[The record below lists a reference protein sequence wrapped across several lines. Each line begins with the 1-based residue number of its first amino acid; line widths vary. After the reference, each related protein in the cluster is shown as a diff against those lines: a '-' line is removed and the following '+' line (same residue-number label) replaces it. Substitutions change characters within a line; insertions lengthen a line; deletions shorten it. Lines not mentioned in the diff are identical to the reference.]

1 MKDELRT
8 YYALRAREYDALY
21 ERSERQED
29 LHTLQGHVQRMLHN
43 RDVLEVACGTG
54 YWTKVAAATARSI
67 LATDINPEMLSIAR
81 DKNSSYTHV
90 RFQSCDAWDLRGCPG
105 SYDGGLAGFWLSHI
119 HRSRIREWLSHVCG
133 ILTFGARVVLIDNRF
148 VEGNSTPISTTDAE
162 GNTYQE
168 RRLTGGSTHR
178 IMKNYFSAEEL
189 RTFIP
194 PEYEEAA
201 LLQLRYYWLFS
212 LKRRLN
218 PDV

>member
-8 YYALRAREYDALY
+8 YYALRAHEYDALY
-21 ERSERQED
+21 RKPERQED
-29 LHTLQGHVQRMLHN
+29 LDVLHGHVRRLLHH

-54 YWTKVAAATARSI
+54 YWTRVIAPTARSI

-81 DKNSSYTHV
+81 EKNLSNSHV
-90 RFQSCDAWDLRGCPG
+90 RFHHCDAWGLTGCPG
-105 SYDGGLAGFWLSHI
+105 AYNGGLAAFWLSHV
-119 HRSRIREWLSHVCG
+119 HRAGIQEWLSHFCG
-133 ILTFGARVVLIDNRF
+133 VLTAGASVVLIDNRF
-148 VEGNSTPISTTDAE
+148 VEGNSTPISTTDSE

-194 PEYEEAA
+194 TAYEEAA
-201 LLQLRYYWLFS
+201 LVELRYYWLFCM
-212 LKRRLN
+212 KRRSDG
-218 PDV
+218 DV